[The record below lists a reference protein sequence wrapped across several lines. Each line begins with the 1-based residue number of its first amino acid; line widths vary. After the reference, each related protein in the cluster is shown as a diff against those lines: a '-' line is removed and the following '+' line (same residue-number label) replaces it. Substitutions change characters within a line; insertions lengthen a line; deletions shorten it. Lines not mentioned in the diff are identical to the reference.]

1 MRMVSA
7 GEVLDD
13 GMSFAGNRV
22 SIARAGGH
30 REGAIWQ
37 FGEGA
42 IWRERGAGGPGD
54 WSCHRMKLISLG
66 GSGSRGTRADQ
77 GVRPTNCAPQVTAH
91 PEIGRGRGGPGGL
104 VMPPNEVDFVGGKG
118 VRGAPRGPG
127 GPPHELCASGD
138 GASGVAPRHGMHG
151 DAVAAIS
158 LGLIEGVVGFAD
170 EGFPGTVG

>member
-66 GSGSRGTRADQ
+66 GGGSGGPRADQ

-91 PEIGRGRGGPGGL
+91 PAWPHATECTATRLRRSEEHTSELQSPMYL
-104 VMPPNEVDFVGGKG
+104 VCRLLLEK
-118 VRGAPRGPG
+118 
-127 GPPHELCASGD
+127 
-138 GASGVAPRHGMHG
+138 
-151 DAVAAIS
+151 
-158 LGLIEGVVGFAD
+158 
-170 EGFPGTVG
+170 T

>member
-66 GSGSRGTRADQ
+66 GSGSRGTRAGQ
-77 GVRPTNCAPQVTAH
+77 GAAPPTVGPPGRRVRPGPPPPEAPRA
-91 PEIGRGRGGPGGL
+91 GGGP
-104 VMPPNEVDFVGGKG
+104 F
-118 VRGAPRGPG
+118 
-127 GPPHELCASGD
+127 
-138 GASGVAPRHGMHG
+138 
-151 DAVAAIS
+151 
-158 LGLIEGVVGFAD
+158 
-170 EGFPGTVG
+170 

>member
-42 IWRERGAGGPGD
+42 IWRERGAGGTGD

-66 GSGSRGTRADQ
+66 GSAFRGDRSHDGLNLFLGGESGSRGPRADQ
-77 GVRPTNCAPQVTAH
+77 GVRPTNCAYQVTAH
-91 PEIGRGRGGPGGL
+91 L
-104 VMPPNEVDFVGGKG
+104 
-118 VRGAPRGPG
+118 AW
-127 GPPHELCASGD
+127 PHATECTATRLRPLD
-138 GASGVAPRHGMHG
+138 RKR
-151 DAVAAIS
+151 
-158 LGLIEGVVGFAD
+158 VV
-170 EGFPGTVG
+170 